1 MKRFVVPKNLLIL
14 YKIVNTRAIAFKK
27 NYGSGGGALKY
38 PITRLIRVV
47 WKSGFRCFAP
57 LLILV
62 QMM

>member
-14 YKIVNTRAIAFKK
+14 YKIVNTRAIVFLRKTMDP
-27 NYGSGGGALKY
+27 GGALKY

-57 LLILV
+57 LLMLV